1 MNALELQGLHK
12 RFGLTEVIRGTDL
25 AVQAGE
31 RLALIGPNGAGK
43 STLFALVSGQLVPD
57 AGRILLHGQDV
68 AGQPPHTAARAG
80 LGRSFQVSNLFGALT
95 VEDNLRVAA
104 MWSQGQRLSLWTTL
118 RQHAPL
124 RQQVQSMLDLLELG
138 HRAGT
143 PARELSYAEQRLL
156 EIGLTVAGGARCV
169 LLDEPTS
176 GMSRAE
182 TQRVI
187 ALVRRI
193 SAGRTLLMIE
203 HDMNVVFDL
212 ADRVAVLVYGQV
224 IALDTPDRVRADPE
238 VRAAYLGQHAAQQGR
253 QAHPA

>member
-25 AVQAGE
+25 AVRDGE

-57 AGRILLHGQDV
+57 AGCIHLFGQDL

-80 LGRSFQVSNLFGALT
+80 LGRSFQVSNLFGALSVT
-95 VEDNLRVAA
+95 DNLRIAA
-104 MWSQGQRLSLWTTL
+104 MWSQGQRLSLWTAL
-118 RQHAPL
+118 RRHAPL
-124 RQQVQSMLDLLELG
+124 QQQVVAMLDLLELG
-138 HRAGT
+138 HRADT
-143 PARELSYAEQRLL
+143 LARELSYAEQRLL

-193 SAGRTLLMIE
+193 SAGRTLVMIE

-224 IALDTPDRVRADPE
+224 IALDTPEAVRAHPD
-238 VRAAYLGQHAAQQGR
+238 VRAAYLGQHAAQQAR
-253 QAHPA
+253 HA

>member
-25 AVQAGE
+25 AVRDGE

-57 AGRILLHGQDV
+57 AGRILLYGNDV
-68 AGQPPHTAARAG
+68 AGQPPYTAARAG
-80 LGRSFQVSNLFGALT
+80 LGRSFQVSNLFGALS
-95 VEDNLRVAA
+95 VADNLRIAA
-104 MWSQGQRLSLWTTL
+104 MWSQGQRLSLWSTL
-118 RQHAPL
+118 RRHAPL
-124 RQQVQSMLDLLELG
+124 QQQVQAMLDLLELG
-138 HRAGT
+138 HRADS
-143 PARELSYAEQRLL
+143 AACELSYAEQRLL
-156 EIGLTVAGGARCV
+156 EIGLTVAGGARCL

-182 TQRVI
+182 TRRVI
-187 ALVRRI
+187 SLVRRI
-193 SAGRTLLMIE
+193 SAGRTLVMIE

-224 IALDTPDRVRADPE
+224 IALGAPDAVRANPE
-238 VRAAYLGQHAAQQGR
+238 VRAAYLGQHVSQQAAH
-253 QAHPA
+253 A